1 MIRAKSYRLLGFI
14 YRVTRELNVRTLLHL
29 YRTIVLPILTY
40 AYPIIWSPYEET
52 DCQILEGVQHIL
64 LRMLSYKSGEPM
76 HFSDHEYSPM
86 ASEFDLPRLWSL
98 RLVHDACFAFKAIK
112 KIVIYPEI
120 FYQEAPNVAFEG
132 LEQLSN
138 MGIIKIMLITLSFQ
152 GVLECGMNCQ

>member
-1 MIRAKSYRLLGFI
+1 MRLSFYDYSYGNQELAGSTVQKDLEVVFDYRLGFSNHLDMIRAKSYRLLGFI

-86 ASEFDLPRLWSL
+86 ASEFDLPRL
-98 RLVHDACFAFKAIK
+98 
-112 KIVIYPEI
+112 
-120 FYQEAPNVAFEG
+120 
-132 LEQLSN
+132 
-138 MGIIKIMLITLSFQ
+138 
-152 GVLECGMNCQ
+152 